1 MALLLLHHINHRHSR
16 VLVGITQ
23 PHIPRHPRPRRHHT
37 RPIVGLGNRVVGL
50 GNRVHQVVAI
60 SPRLV
65 RRCRIAAIPLLAHLG
80 RMRVIISKTKKMNTT
95 SLRMKKITTKKT
107 IMRGFAITA
116 QVNPNR
122 IVVNL

>member
-1 MALLLLHHINHRHSR
+1 MALLPLHPINHRHSR

-37 RPIVGLGNRVVGL
+37 RRVVALGNQVVVMGSQ
-50 GNRVHQVVAI
+50 VHQVVAI
-60 SPRLV
+60 SHYLV

-122 IVVNL
+122 IAVNP